1 MDFEPD
7 MVRDETND
15 PLAIRSGNRL
25 ARVNQ
30 TICETISPEPAIRIE
45 HHLDH
50 GCIIEQKLDRGT

>member
-30 TICETISPEPAIRIE
+30 TICETDIAHNIFIQIG
-45 HHLDH
+45 DH
-50 GCIIEQKLDRGT
+50 A